1 MFNKRQLLKNIVDL
15 YYQQVEQMET
25 NYDIDNKY
33 ATKIQSY
40 YRMYVLHK
48 AYKKNQNATI
58 TIQKYCRAYL
68 ARQLV
73 KQKLSEC
80 KNRRNVS
87 TILIFHQIIY
97 LSNQAQT
104 IQRYFRGYIYRKYV
118 HDFYLRK
125 KQLELMNI
133 KNQNFLQELRSKAE
147 QEKEE
152 EKIRH
157 EQAAKQEF
165 MKLAT
170 NLHHLT
176 STKSQ
181 PGIFKPPFAKEN
193 PKAFD
198 IEVETQLKIA
208 FQTNVQWKTQKRSG
222 SAQRAVTSQG
232 FRIRPQSQK
241 LK

>member
-1 MFNKRQLLKNIVDL
+1 MFNKKKLLQNIIEL
-15 YYQQVEQMET
+15 YYDQVEQMES
-25 NYDIDNKY
+25 NYEIDNKQ

-48 AYKKNQNATI
+48 SYKKNQNATI

-73 KQKLSEC
+73 KQKLSESR
-80 KNRRNVS
+80 NRRN
-87 TILIFHQIIY
+87 IIY
-97 LSNQAQT
+97 LFHQAQT

-165 MKLAT
+165 MKLAI

-181 PGIFKPPFAKEN
+181 PGIYKPPFAKEN

>member
-1 MFNKRQLLKNIVDL
+1 MFNKKKLLQNIVEL
-15 YYQQVEQMET
+15 YYEQVEQMET
-25 NYDIDNKY
+25 NYDMDNKY

-48 AYKKNQNATI
+48 SYKKNQNATI

-80 KNRRNVS
+80 KNRRN
-87 TILIFHQIIY
+87 IIY
-97 LSNQAQT
+97 LSHQAQT

-133 KNQNFLQELRSKAE
+133 KNQNFLQELRLKAE

-181 PGIFKPPFAKEN
+181 PGIYKPPFAKEN

-208 FQTNVQWKTQKRSG
+208 FQTNTQWKTQKRSG
-222 SAQRAVTSQG
+222 SAQRALTSQG

>member
-1 MFNKRQLLKNIVDL
+1 MFNKKKLLQNIVEL
-15 YYQQVEQMET
+15 YYEQVDQMER
-25 NYDIDNKY
+25 NYDIDNRQI
-33 ATKIQSY
+33 TKLQSY

-48 AYKKNQNATI
+48 SYKKNQNATI

-73 KQKLSEC
+73 KQQLSEC
-80 KNRRNVS
+80 KNRRN
-87 TILIFHQIIY
+87 IIY
-97 LSNQAQT
+97 LSHQAQT

-133 KNQNFLQELRSKAE
+133 KNKNFLQELRQKGE
-147 QEKEE
+147 QEREE
-152 EKIRH
+152 EKIRN

-181 PGIFKPPFAKEN
+181 PGIYKPPFAKEN

-208 FQTNVQWKTQKRSG
+208 FQTNVQWKSQKRSG
-222 SAQRAVTSQG
+222 SAQRALTSQG